1 MDIKSMRIQKGLTQ
15 RNLAVAVKVSLTAI
29 QNWEAGV
36 SSPNKDNEK
45 KLREVL
51 FNGRSEV

>member
-1 MDIKSMRIQKGLTQ
+1 MRIQKGLTQ